1 MPLLV
6 LTLGSDASQNG
17 ALGQFQDRPDT
28 TVVAADDALRSK
40 VLGSNWPRE
49 GKLDLGG
56 RVLNV
61 LPTPGL
67 DASAISIFDGW
78 SKILFTGNT
87 LYPGR
92 LVIRDFPRY
101 LNSLET
107 LVQFSSTN
115 NIRWIMGGRIE
126 MSAEPGLDFMLRS
139 NYRPNERALQLTAAE
154 LKDAANIVRLING
167 REDIQIHDD
176 FIVMHGVGR
185 GARAY
190 GWPVYIPEQFQKNR
204 TR

>member
-1 MPLLV
+1 M
-6 LTLGSDASQNG
+6 
-17 ALGQFQDRPDT
+17 
-28 TVVAADDALRSK
+28 
-40 VLGSNWPRE
+40 
-49 GKLDLGG
+49 LD
-56 RVLNV
+56 V

-67 DASAISIFDGW
+67 DESAISVFDGW

-92 LVIRDFPRY
+92 LVIRDFPQY
-101 LNSLET
+101 LESLEA
-107 LVQFSSTN
+107 LVEFSSTN
-115 NIRWIMGGRIE
+115 TIRWIMGGRIE

-139 NYRPNERALQLTAAE
+139 NYRPNERVLQLSTAE
-154 LKDAANIVRLING
+154 LHDAANIVRLING
-167 REDIQIHDD
+167 RKDIYIHDD

-190 GWPVYIPEQFQKNR
+190 GWPVHIPEQFRKNR